1 MRNPTYLEISRHRVF
16 YFRWP
21 LIRPGAAGSGTPT
34 SLKISLGTRAD
45 SEALSLARHLS
56 YVGQALMKQW
66 SESGMRYDEIRAA
79 LKKHFQD
86 ALARRKSEIAAEGRL
101 SVIHVGALQ
110 NGVGFAE
117 EAIVTGSDI
126 LPHISDDSLAIG
138 FAEKYGLPLA
148 PGSGAFD
155 TFKVEMRKAYRD
167 YCAKVLAHDQSFESF
182 EFDESVIPLSPTF
195 AKPASGPTQTLTDVA
210 AKFMTEQKKAESWVR
225 RTEDQKRQ
233 HLELLAEILG
243 SEIDISQVSSLDVQR
258 VKETLLTYPRNRNK
272 IEATRNLTID
282 ELSKLR
288 GHKTLGVRTINSYLQ
303 TYAGLFSWA
312 KKNRYT
318 PENLFDGA
326 SVKESKKQAETAQ
339 RDAFSQDQIDLMLG
353 EILGNQRGL
362 INKEYQKWGPLI
374 GLYTGARLNEIC
386 QIELADIKED
396 AGIWYFD
403 INDEGDEKHLK
414 TTASRRI
421 VPVHDQL
428 IALGF
433 LEYVEAL
440 RARGQT
446 RLFPDFSF
454 SAKEGYGRP
463 LSRWFNE
470 RFLVQLG
477 IKSKDLVFHSFR
489 HGMVTRLLRAGVE
502 ENLVKAIV
510 GHTRQGVTQQ
520 HYFKQGY
527 TLAQMQAALRSF

>member
-1 MRNPTYLEISRHRVF
+1 
-16 YFRWP
+16 
-21 LIRPGAAGSGTPT
+21 
-34 SLKISLGTRAD
+34 
-45 SEALSLARHLS
+45 
-56 YVGQALMKQW
+56 
-66 SESGMRYDEIRAA
+66 MRYDEIREA

-86 ALARRKSEIAAEGRL
+86 ALARQKSEMAAHGRL
-101 SVIHVGALQ
+101 SAINATALQ
-110 NGVGFAE
+110 NGLGFAD
-117 EAIVTGSDI
+117 EAVSTGADI
-126 LPHISDDSLAIG
+126 IPYSSDDSLAVR
-138 FAEKYGLPLA
+138 FAEQYQLPLA
-148 PGSGAFD
+148 PGSAAFE
-155 TFKVEMRKAYRD
+155 TFKTEMRKAYRD
-167 YCAKVLAHDQSFESF
+167 YCAAVLAHDQSFESF
-182 EFDESVIPLSPTF
+182 DFDETVIPLSPTF
-195 AKPASGPTQTLTDVA
+195 AKPTSGPTQTLTDVA
-210 AKFMTEQKKAESWVR
+210 AKFMTEQKKAESWVK

-233 HLELLAEILG
+233 HLELLDQILG
-243 SEIDISQVSSLDVQR
+243 PEIDIAKVTSTDVQR
-258 VKETLLTYPRNRNK
+258 VKEILLTYPRNRNK
-272 IEATRNLTID
+272 IEATRNRSID

-288 GHKTLGVRTINSYLQ
+288 GYEKLSVRTINSYLQ

-312 KKNRYT
+312 KRNRYVL
-318 PENLFDGA
+318 ENLFDGA
-326 SVKESKKQAETAQ
+326 NVKESKKQAEAAQ
-339 RDAFSQDQIDLMLG
+339 REAFSHAQIDM
-353 EILGNQRGL
+353 ILSELLNNTSGL

-386 QIELADIKED
+386 QIDLSDIKED

-428 IALGF
+428 VALGF

>member
-21 LIRPGAAGSGTPT
+21 LIRPGAAGSGMQT
-34 SLKISLGTRAD
+34 SLKISLGTRAG

-66 SESGMRYDEIRAA
+66 SASGMRYDEIRAA

-86 ALARRKSEIAAEGRL
+86 ALARRKSEMAAEGRL
-101 SVIHVGALQ
+101 SVMHVGALQ

-117 EAIVTGSDI
+117 EAIATGSDI

-148 PGSGAFD
+148 PGSRAFE

-167 YCAKVLAHDQSFESF
+167 YCAKVMAHDQSFESF
-182 EFDESVIPLSPTF
+182 EFDETVIPLSSTF
-195 AKPASGPTQTLTDVA
+195 AKPASGPVNTLTDVA
-210 AKFMTEQKKAESWVR
+210 AKFVAEQKKAESWVT
-225 RTEDQKRQ
+225 RTEQQKLQ
-233 HLELLAEILG
+233 HLELLKEILG
-243 SEIDISQVSSLDVQR
+243 TEIDIADVTSSDVQR
-258 VKETLLTYPRNRNK
+258 VKETLLNYPRNRNK
-272 IEATRNLTID
+272 IEATRKRSIE

-288 GHKTLGVRTINSYLQ
+288 GYTTLSVRTINTYLQ
-303 TYAGLFSWA
+303 TYFGLFAWA
-312 KKNRYT
+312 RKNRFVA
-318 PENLFDGA
+318 ENLFDGLGL
-326 SVKESKKQAETAQ
+326 KKSKKQAEAAQ
-339 RDAFSQDQIDLMLG
+339 RDAFSQDQIELMTAELL
-353 EILGNQRGL
+353 ENKRGL

-386 QIELADIKED
+386 QLELADIKQD
-396 AGIWYFD
+396 AAIWYFD
-403 INDEGDEKHLK
+403 FNDEGDQKRLK
-414 TTASRRI
+414 TTASRRM

-428 IALGF
+428 IAMGF
-433 LEYVEAL
+433 LEYVDAL
-440 RARGQT
+440 RPRGQK

-470 RFLVQLG
+470 RFLVALD
-477 IKSKDLVFHSFR
+477 IKTDDLVFHSFR
-489 HGMVTRLLRAGVE
+489 HTMVTRLLQAGE
-502 ENLVKAIV
+502 QENLVKAIV

-520 HYFKQGY
+520 HYFKGY
-527 TLAQMQAALRSF
+527 TLAQMQEALRKF